1 MGGQS
6 TEDDVVCKA
15 KLQDL
20 QRFVA
25 PEAIRYKYTWF
36 AVSDAFGLG
45 IEYTRKPLQ
54 ADIRVIIPI
63 FGESVVPA
71 RGQMD
76 GPVTPVGRS
85 WPDDERMH

>member
-20 QRFVA
+20 QCFVA

-36 AVSDAFGLG
+36 AISDAFGLG
-45 IEYTRKPLQ
+45 IEHTREP
-54 ADIRVIIPI
+54 RMRMY
-63 FGESVVPA
+63 ESVYLGILPPRSGKCGVVAPVS
-71 RGQMD
+71 RG
-76 GPVTPVGRS
+76 
-85 WPDDERMH
+85 WPDGYRV